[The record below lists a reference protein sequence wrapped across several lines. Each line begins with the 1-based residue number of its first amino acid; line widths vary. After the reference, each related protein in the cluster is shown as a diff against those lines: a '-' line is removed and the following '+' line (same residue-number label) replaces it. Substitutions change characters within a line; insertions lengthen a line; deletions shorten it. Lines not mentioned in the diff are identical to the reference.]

1 MDLLAEKAVA
11 PPAAARRHLSRVF
24 SLEGLG
30 SIGANLLMY
39 GIFFYMQKRF
49 GWGARRNLLL
59 SSGQGVAYVLGA
71 LSAAPLSQRVHRRT
85 LLVVLHTAM
94 AAIALTSVCF
104 PNPALLVALLPLYT
118 MFSAAQWPLLES
130 LISIDATP
138 DQISRRISVYN
149 LVWSGTGAVTV
160 SLCGLVIA
168 HFPQG
173 IFLIT
178 VAVHLI
184 SLGFL
189 PRLRA
194 PMHNATTPQL
204 HPEPELL
211 ELRTLAMRLSRI
223 ALPATFAV
231 IYALGAIMPT
241 LPVIRSA
248 DPEIRTLL
256 AGVWMIARWFCF
268 ILLGV
273 TAWWHTRPR
282 ALLVAAAIVL
292 ISFVG
297 ATLIDSTISMVLW
310 QIAMGVAMGLI
321 YSSSLYFGM
330 VLSDGSTVQNAYHEA
345 LIGVGSVLGPG
356 CGALAEIILPGNPH
370 ASVIAVGTIL
380 FLSVLAASWVSLQ
393 SRPSRRRRVAA
404 R

>member
-1 MDLLAEKAVA
+1 MDLLAEKTIA
-11 PPAAARRHLSRVF
+11 PPAAARGHLSRVF

-59 SSGQGVAYVLGA
+59 SCAEGVAYVLGA
-71 LSAAPLSQRVHRRT
+71 LAAHPLSLRVHRRT
-85 LLVVLHTAM
+85 ILVVLHAAM
-94 AAIALTSVCF
+94 AAVALAGACF
-104 PNPALLVALLPLYT
+104 PNPVSLVALLPLYT
-118 MFSAAQWPLLES
+118 FFSAAQWPLLES

-138 DQISRRISVYN
+138 NQISRRISVYN

-160 SLCGLVIA
+160 ALCGLVIA

-178 VAVHLI
+178 VAVHLM

-194 PMHNATTPQL
+194 PMHSAAAPQL

-211 ELRTLAMRLSRI
+211 QLRTLAMRLSRI

-231 IYALGAIMPT
+231 IYCLGAIMPT
-241 LPVIRSA
+241 LPAIRSA
-248 DPEIRTLL
+248 DLGIRTLL

-268 ILLGV
+268 IFLGV
-273 TAWWHTRPR
+273 TVWWHTRPR
-282 ALLVAAAIVL
+282 ALLLAAAAVL
-292 ISFVG
+292 ISFAGV
-297 ATLIDSTISMVLW
+297 TLIDSQISMVLW
-310 QIAMGVAMGLI
+310 QIVMGVAMGLI

-330 VLSDGSTVQNAYHEA
+330 VLSDGSTAQNAYHEA

-356 CGALAEIILPGNPH
+356 CGALAQTILPENPH
-370 ASVIAVGTIL
+370 ASVFAVGTIL
-380 FLSVLAASWVSLQ
+380 CISILAAAGVSLQ
-393 SRPSRRRRVAA
+393 SRRAGMLEAP
-404 R
+404 